1 MVNCLIC
8 SIGTLFR
15 CTFLS
20 LPFSPHLLCLQDQEL
35 PCCSNSEGDVSNPFI
50 CSAAQKTVIFSSS
63 RTVACISF
71 IFARTSLMYQANVPL
86 VSRHQKVSRTA
97 WMHMP
102 DYPGFLLLWRP
113 YRQLR
118 ISQVIIFSDFRD
130 EYVASGGLCKK
141 KQLCSRILIGKTGGI
156 HIAKPSRGKSFIYVK
171 TFIGLQKSRV
181 EAGLPIIKNF
191 GRCAEDLAMRTGC
204 RSPQLIIV
212 YFLSIK

>member
-63 RTVACISF
+63 RPVACISF
-71 IFARTSLMYQANVPL
+71 IFARTSLIYQSNVPPFPGIKKFL
-86 VSRHQKVSRTA
+86 EQLECICLIIRASFYYDDRTDNWEFPRWSFFPISEMNMLQA
-97 WMHMP
+97 G
-102 DYPGFLLLWRP
+102 DY
-113 YRQLR
+113 
-118 ISQVIIFSDFRD
+118 
-130 EYVASGGLCKK
+130 AK

-191 GRCAEDLAMRTGC
+191 GRCAEALAMRTGC